1 MSSRIP
7 LQTLPPHGPAQ
18 VEARRWPWMIRGRI
32 AHGDV
37 GRLHVV
43 PLAADAPDLD
53 TLLVPFDEVGQPRM
67 RPRPRAV
74 SRHWLRRWVAGWP
87 ATAWPAIPVAS
98 GIDCP
103 ISLLP
108 YQCAP
113 VQAVVEG
120 AGARVMLADRVGAGK
135 TVEAGLIVAELAA
148 RQAADRVLV
157 LVPSSLGDQWRDELA
172 SRCRVVLT
180 LVDRAAFAA
189 RQRQTPPG
197 LGPFDAPAR
206 LVMSIDLAK
215 QPDVL
220 AHLAATTWDV
230 LVVDEAHTAC
240 GDSARMAA
248 AQAIG
253 RRARVVVLATATPH
267 AGDDEAFARLCRI
280 GDLGEGPLLWFR
292 HDAAADG
299 RPGSSRVRD
308 VRARRSPAEREAH
321 ALLQRYVR
329 RLDAAGAPSARLA
342 AAVLRKRALS
352 SPAALW
358 RSLRHRAEWLADR
371 REGLCQ
377 TLLPFDDQE
386 QDHADAAQPV
396 ALCGPGFADA
406 HAERRLL
413 QPALDAARRAAGDW
427 GKARAIA
434 RLLARTREPALI
446 FTEYRDT
453 LDAVVEAIA
462 GRGEH
467 VALHGGLDRAAR
479 RAALE
484 RFLSG
489 AARVLVATDIAA
501 EGLNLQ
507 QRCRLVVHV
516 ELPWSPAR
524 LEQRAG
530 RVDRMGQRRRVHVWR
545 LLGEPAHEARL
556 VAALSARVA
565 RLRAAGFD
573 VAPAAAFA
581 TAEGSAPGPGAAV
594 GQERAGRADR
604 LCADSVR
611 IRRLLHR
618 CRRPGAPAGAT
629 NRGHLAWRRARNPG
643 GLPRGVLVVCLT
655 QPAVRGVRAALV
667 PVHVELSAWPA
678 GSPSVW
684 LPALARRAA
693 AAVAAERALPA
704 ALSERE
710 RRLLAAAEAEQARV
724 AGRWQASLFERRAAR
739 VVAAAREAAAMQV
752 AEHRRRLNELDPG
765 VEPPAIPVVA
775 LLVD

>member
-1 MSSRIP
+1 MSSRTL
-7 LQTLPPHGPAQ
+7 LQPLPPHGAPL
-18 VEARRWPWMIRGRI
+18 VEARRWPWLVRGRI
-32 AHGDV
+32 AHGEV
-37 GRLHVV
+37 GRLLVV
-43 PLAADAPDLD
+43 PLAPDAPDLD
-53 TLLVPFDEVGQPRM
+53 TFLVPFDLVGQPRM
-67 RPRPRAV
+67 RPRARAV

-87 ATAWPAIPVAS
+87 ETAWPAIPVAS

-103 ISLLP
+103 VSLLA
-108 YQCAP
+108 YQYGP

-120 AGARVMLADRVGAGK
+120 GGSRVMLADRVGAGK

-157 LVPSSLGDQWRDELA
+157 LVPSSLSDQWRDELA
-172 SRCRVVLT
+172 SRCRIALT
-180 LVDRAAFAA
+180 VVDRPAFAA
-189 RQRQTPPG
+189 RQRETPPG

-230 LVVDEAHTAC
+230 LVVDEAHAAC

-280 GDLGEGPLLWFR
+280 GDLGDGPLLWFR
-292 HDAAADG
+292 RDAAADG
-299 RPGSSRVRD
+299 RPGSPRVRD
-308 VRARRSPAEREAH
+308 IRARRSAAEREAH

-329 RLDAAGAPSARLA
+329 RLDAAGVASARLA
-342 AAVLRKRALS
+342 GAVLRKRALS

-358 RSLRHRAEWLADR
+358 RSLRHRAEWLAGR
-371 REGLCQ
+371 PEGVCQ
-377 TLLPFDDQE
+377 ALLPFDQE
-386 QDHADAAQPV
+386 QDHADAAQPA
-396 ALCGPGFADA
+396 ALCGPGFADS
-406 HAERRLL
+406 HAELRLL

-434 RLLARTREPALI
+434 RLLTRTREPALI

-453 LDAVVEAIA
+453 LDALVESIA

-467 VALHGGLDRAAR
+467 VVLHGALDRAAR
-479 RAALE
+479 RAALD

-489 AARVLVATDIAA
+489 AARVLVATDVAA

-524 LEQRAG
+524 LEQRSG
-530 RVDRMGQRRRVHVWR
+530 RVDRLGQRRRVHVWR

-556 VAALSARVA
+556 VAALAARVA

-573 VAPAAAFA
+573 VTPAADVAA
-581 TAEGSAPGPGAAV
+581 SDGSAPRPAVTTGPMWP
-594 GQERAGRADR
+594 GRPDR
-604 LCADSVR
+604 LCADLAR
-611 IRRLLHR
+611 LRRLLHW
-618 CRRPGAPAGAT
+618 CRRPGADAGAPSR
-629 NRGHLAWRRARNPG
+629 RGHPAWRRARNPS
-643 GLPRGVLVVCLT
+643 GLPRGVLIVFLT
-655 QPAVRGVRAALV
+655 QAASRGLRAALV

-678 GSPSVW
+678 GSPSAW

-693 AAVAAERALPA
+693 AAIAAERALPA

-739 VVAAAREAAAMQV
+739 VVAAARDAAADRA

-765 VEPPAIPVVA
+765 AEPPPIPIVA